1 MSRAVDTTLTAAPP
15 RRTVT
20 DHLLLQFARNGSLR
34 ERDEDILV
42 LERGEGVYVYDTE
55 GRRYLDALSCLFCSQ
70 IGYSYGREM
79 AEAASAQLERLAFNT
94 NWGTAHPAAIELAER
109 LAALAPGEINKVFF
123 TSGGSESVETA
134 WKLARQYHLAHGQP
148 QRTKAIARRTAYHGV
163 SLGALALTGIPA
175 LKEPFGTPAFET
187 IHVSNTNRFR
197 APDGDDEAAFCRR
210 LLAELEATIQ
220 REGPDTIALIA
231 AEPIQNAGGCFT
243 PPAGY
248 WAGLRELADR
258 YGILLLADEVISGF
272 GRVGEYFAVSRY
284 GGAPDL
290 ITVAK
295 GLTSAYAPMGAVLV
309 SDRVAEPLYRPMTQL
324 SHGITFGGH
333 PVSAA
338 IALRNLDIFE
348 RDGVLENVHAL
359 TPYLRERLQELHALP
374 VVGDVRGDGFF
385 WAIEL
390 VGEENRRLDAD
401 EREDV
406 LRGLIPRRLRALGL
420 IARADDR
427 GDALVQIAPP
437 LICDSGHL
445 DTIVAGLEQLLTE
458 VGAHLERRNA

>member
-1 MSRAVDTTLTAAPP
+1 MTALEVAPP
-15 RRTVT
+15 RPRGAVT
-20 DHLLLQFARNGSLR
+20 DHLLLHLARNGSLR
-34 ERDEDILV
+34 DRDEDILV
-42 LERGEGVYVYDTE
+42 LERGEGVYVYDTQ

-94 NWGTAHPAAIELAER
+94 NWGTAHPPAIELAER
-109 LAALAPGEINKVFF
+109 LAALAPADVNKAFF
-123 TSGGSESVETA
+123 TSGGSESVEAA
-134 WKLARQYHLAHGQP
+134 WKVARQYHLANGQP
-148 QRTKAIARRTAYHGV
+148 QRTKAIARRTAYHGL
-163 SLGALALTGIPA
+163 SLGALALTGVPA

-197 APDGDDEAAFCRR
+197 APDGDDDAAFCRR

-231 AEPIQNAGGCFT
+231 AEPIQNAGGCFA

-248 WAGLRELADR
+248 WPGLRELADR

-284 GGAPDL
+284 CGVPDL

-309 SDRVAEPLYRPMTQL
+309 SDRVAEALYGPAIQL

-348 RDGVLENVHAL
+348 RDGVLENVHEL
-359 TPYLRERLQELHALP
+359 TPYLSGRLQELRALP
-374 VVGDVRGDGFF
+374 IVGDVRGDGFF
-385 WAIEL
+385 WAVEL
-390 VGEENRRLDAD
+390 VGEDNRRLDAD
-401 EREDV
+401 EREDL
-406 LRGLIPRRLRALGL
+406 LRGFIPRRLRELGL

-427 GDALVQIAPP
+427 GDSIVQIAPP
-437 LICDSGHL
+437 LVCDRDDL
-445 DTIVAGLEQLLTE
+445 DTIVAGLEQLLTDA
-458 VGAHLERRNA
+458 GAHLERWNS